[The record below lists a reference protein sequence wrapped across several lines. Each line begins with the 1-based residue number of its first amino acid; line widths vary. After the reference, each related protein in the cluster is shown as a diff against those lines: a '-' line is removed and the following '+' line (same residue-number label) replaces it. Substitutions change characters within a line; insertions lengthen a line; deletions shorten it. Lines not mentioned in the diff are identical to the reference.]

1 MVDPS
6 PTYNPN
12 ILVITISERVMSRD
26 WEDAFEIE
34 GTDTL
39 APMNE

>member
-1 MVDPS
+1 
-6 PTYNPN
+6 
-12 ILVITISERVMSRD
+12 MSRD

-39 APMNE
+39 APIEREHNHEAC